1 MGFLG
6 ILLFFGTASLTFTSA
21 VDNDSLF
28 RDLADDGREI
38 IKVSNA
44 LSAGLRGPEANGLP
58 LEQSWSRS
66 LKNKRSH
73 LGINHGG
80 KGGGGGDRGDRGRSN
95 RDARGRRG
103 NGNGGGR
110 DRAGGGRRGDRG
122 RARGDR
128 RGDGQSAFT
137 CEDGILE
144 DGYCCS
150 KTCGV
155 GGCGGVGCRR
165 RNGLR
170 TADDCCF
177 SRITDLCSVTGCAP
191 CKMDDDAEL
200 PTLARDN
207 ERQYRGGD
215 RIGGGRRGDRAGGGG
230 RRGDRDGGARGDRRG
245 DGQSAFT
252 CEDGILEDGYCC
264 SKTCGVG
271 GCGGVGCR
279 RRNGL
284 RTADD
289 CCFSR
294 ITDLC
299 SVTGCAP
306 CKMDDDAGPTP
317 TPSPAPSPTPS
328 PTPSPAPSPTRS
340 PTLSPTPSPTLSPT
354 PSPTPFPTPSP
365 TRPPTPSPT
374 PSPTLLP
381 TPSTTPS
388 PTQSP
393 MPPIQEEQQGAC
405 CESGSKHFRVAVDN
419 LTQDEV
425 FKQGPI
431 TIFASCNA
439 AWFEGYDAAQML
451 LSVQVQPYAESDT
464 EYVMVSWADEI
475 ETATHAAP
483 FSTLPL
489 ATTRPDEYTW
499 TDVGPHSGIISI
511 ATASGHSVSFDGA
524 GMMNTV
530 VSREDEPAWEFAS
543 QINPP
548 TDDFITKRCV
558 IIGTLNVHG
567 TSIN

>member
-6 ILLFFGTASLTFTSA
+6 VLLFFGTASLAFTTA
-21 VDNDSLF
+21 VDHDSLP
-28 RDLADDGREI
+28 RDLGDDSREN
-38 IKVSNA
+38 IKLSNT
-44 LSAGLRGPEANGLP
+44 LSARLRGSEANGLS
-58 LEQSWSRS
+58 LEESWSRS
-66 LKNKRSH
+66 LKNKRPH
-73 LGINHGG
+73 RGINHGG
-80 KGGGGGDRGDRGRSN
+80 EGGGGGDRGDRGRSD
-95 RDARGRRG
+95 RDYRGRRD

-110 DRAGGGRRGDRG
+110 DRA
-122 RARGDR
+122 
-128 RGDGQSAFT
+128 
-137 CEDGILE
+137 
-144 DGYCCS
+144 
-150 KTCGV
+150 
-155 GGCGGVGCRR
+155 
-165 RNGLR
+165 
-170 TADDCCF
+170 
-177 SRITDLCSVTGCAP
+177 
-191 CKMDDDAEL
+191 
-200 PTLARDN
+200 
-207 ERQYRGGD
+207 
-215 RIGGGRRGDRAGGGG
+215 GGG

-271 GCGGVGCR
+271 GCGGVGCSS
-279 RRNGL
+279 RNGL

-294 ITDLC
+294 ITNLC
-299 SVTGCAP
+299 SVRGCAPCKMDDDAEPPTLDHDNERQYRGGDRNGGDRRGDRGGGDRGDRAGGGRRGDRDGGARGDRRGDGQSAFTCEDGILEDGYCCSKTCGVGGCGGVGCSSRNGLRTADDCCFSRITNLCSVRGCAP

-317 TPSPAPSPTPS
+317 TPTPSPTPS
-328 PTPSPAPSPTRS
+328 PTPPPTPSPTPS
-340 PTLSPTPSPTLSPT
+340 PTLSPTLSPTPSPTPLPTPSPTPSPTLSPT
-354 PSPTPFPTPSP
+354 PSPTP
-365 TRPPTPSPT
+365 
-374 PSPTLLP
+374 
-381 TPSTTPS
+381 S

-393 MPPIQEEQQGAC
+393 MPPIPEEQQGVC

-451 LSVQVQPYAESDT
+451 LSVQVKPDAGSDT

-483 FSTLPL
+483 FSTVPL

-499 TDVGPHSGIISI
+499 TDIGPHHGSISI

-530 VSREDEPAWEFAS
+530 VSREDEPAWEFAR

-548 TDDFITKRCV
+548 IDEFVTKRCV

-567 TSIN
+567 TSTN